1 MTCLLFTVVMIPTN
15 LARNQALH
23 HVRTA
28 CLDRNPRRWLRGVD
42 AEPAAGD
49 ERNVAGLA
57 ERVGRQHRYKSVI
70 NARFAL
76 ALGDGLALERKRARA
91 FNARIRADEVE
102 QRREAVRARNRSAA

>member
-1 MTCLLFTVVMIPTN
+1 M
-15 LARNQALH
+15 
-23 HVRTA
+23 
-28 CLDRNPRRWLRGVD
+28 
-42 AEPAAGD
+42 
-49 ERNVAGLA
+49 
-57 ERVGRQHRYKSVI
+57 I